1 MSIKVALL
9 KSGESVIADV
19 KELVSEDKVCG
30 YLFRNPYT
38 LQFSAGQ
45 VFLSEDVNV
54 SSDNENE
61 VNINFSPWI
70 PFTSDKEIP
79 VRPDWLVS
87 IVNPLGEIKKLYEEM
102 VNGQN
107 SEVSSVED

>member
-1 MSIKVALL
+1 MSVKVALL

-30 YLFRNPYT
+30 YLFKNPYT
-38 LQFSAGQ
+38 FQFSAGQ
-45 VFLSEDVNV
+45 IFLSEDVNV
-54 SSDNENE
+54 SAERENE

-70 PFTSDKEIP
+70 PFTDDKEIP

-87 IVNPLGEIKKLYEEM
+87 IVNPLNEIKKLYEEM
-102 VNGQN
+102 INGQN
-107 SEVSSVED
+107 SEVSFTQE